1 MRCPDFRKYSIE
13 AVSQGVIRGIIRGVP
28 LYIPIRSPTP
38 QSIGRKMSQPS
49 GGRVS
54 QNHNFCVLI
63 Q

>member
-1 MRCPDFRKYSIE
+1 MVVRQCPK
-13 AVSQGVIRGIIRGVP
+13 VSSGVLIRGIIRGVP
-28 LYIPIRSPTP
+28 LYIPLRSPTP

-54 QNHNFCVLI
+54 QNHDFCILI